1 MATLD
6 DAAFGAA
13 TKVTPKFVSPS
24 DPAAQWTG
32 AMRGPAFFA
41 YSDNCLIDVKV
52 GIIMDVEAS
61 RAIRQAEVGASK
73 TMIERTQERFDIKP
87 ERFAGDTAYGSGAN
101 LNWLVKDKD
110 IAPHIPVIDKS
121 KREDGTFS
129 REDFTFDKDR
139 NVYICPANKILT
151 TTGKLVNDGETL
163 LYRTKARDCRG
174 CLLKAQCCPKTSGSA
189 KSRAV
194 STRKLA
200 ALPGRW
206 PGRRRSSNHPATG
219 SVSKCCLR
227 T

>member
-1 MATLD
+1 
-6 DAAFGAA
+6 
-13 TKVTPKFVSPS
+13 
-24 DPAAQWTG
+24 
-32 AMRGPAFFA
+32 MRGPAFFA
-41 YSDNCLIDVKV
+41 YSDNYLIDVKV

-61 RAIRQAEVGASK
+61 RAIRQAEAGASK

-87 ERFAGDTAYGSGAN
+87 ERLAGDTAYGSGAN

-139 NVYICPANKILT
+139 NVYTCPANKILT
-151 TTGKLVNDGETL
+151 TTGKVVNDGETL
-163 LYRTKARDCRG
+163 LYRAKAHDCRG
-174 CLLKAQCCPKTSGSA
+174 CLLKHNAVQRRPSA
-189 KSRAV
+189 KSRAA

-200 ALPGRW
+200 TLLGRW
-206 PGRRRSSNHPATG
+206 PRPRRSSNHPATG